1 MVGRTM
7 KGRTRALAL
16 VLLFVSS
23 TTLAGCTGGA
33 TEGSSPDTT
42 TEAQKLLPEWEVG
55 DQWLY
60 TFITPQFGED
70 SARLVVA
77 EIDESEG
84 LYQLGISSEREAQR
98 HAVINHN
105 PFLGR
110 VTIDG
115 LSVYENGEPQ
125 SVFSFPWTVGDTWSF
140 TLLGQE
146 WTATTDSITNG
157 NARVTAVSAEGHE
170 LRYTF
175 SGSKGFMESFVWID
189 ADDVRQLRMDL
200 NVARSG
206 YSGDV
211 YFYRARDLLDSLYEE
226 NDQEI
231 YDTFVDEGHPN
242 DGDWDTLVWYLD
254 VEIASTGGSSGSLSM
269 KDHAGASPLT
279 RAWGS
284 GATEKGAIGTIPS
297 NTGEYSLTVT
307 VRGPDSF
314 VHLRVAGAQVF
325 QYSL

>member
-1 MVGRTM
+1 MRGSIR
-7 KGRTRALAL
+7 AL
-16 VLLFVSS
+16 VLVMLFVCS
-23 TTLAGCTGGA
+23 TTLAGCTDGTMA
-33 TEGSSPDTT
+33 GSSEDST
-42 TEAQKLLPEWEVG
+42 TEAQKALPEWELG

-77 EIDESEG
+77 EIDEGEG

-110 VTIDG
+110 VTMDG

-125 SVFSFPWTVGDTWSF
+125 PVFSFPWTVGDTWTF

-175 SGSKGFMESFVWID
+175 SGSKGFMETFVWTD
-189 ADDVRQLRMDL
+189 AEDVRQLRMDL
-200 NVARSG
+200 NLARSG
-206 YSGDV
+206 YTGDV

-226 NDQEI
+226 NDQEV
-231 YDTFVDEGHPN
+231 YDTFLDEGHPN

-254 VEIASTGGSSGSLSM
+254 VEIASGGPASGSLTM

-297 NTGEYSLTVT
+297 NSGEYSLTIT
-307 VRGPDSF
+307 VRGPESF
-314 VHLRVAGAQVF
+314 IHLRVAGAQIF
-325 QYSL
+325 EYTL

>member
-1 MVGRTM
+1 MVGQTM
-7 KGRTRALAL
+7 KGWTRALTL
-16 VLLFVSS
+16 VLLFVCS
-23 TTLAGCTGGA
+23 TTLAGCTSG
-33 TEGSSPDTT
+33 TLEGTSQDTT
-42 TEAQKLLPEWEVG
+42 TEEQKLLPEWEVG

>member
-7 KGRTRALAL
+7 KGRTCALAL
-16 VLLFVSS
+16 VLLFVCS

-33 TEGSSPDTT
+33 IEGPSSDTT

-189 ADDVRQLRMDL
+189 SDDVRQLRMDL